1 MITKENTMDDILLD
15 DVLYHTGVKGM
26 KWGVRKQRLN
36 KTNNRR
42 SGNHAA
48 SGALIARSGGKKH
61 IAMLMLLGRNILEG
75 VAITTGTIVLNNVVR
90 SPKAK
95 QGIDIVGGIMRDVSG
110 IKWIMDTYG
119 VVKYDKNNLKKDLDN
134 G

>member
-1 MITKENTMDDILLD
+1 MITKENTMDVIILD
-15 DVLYHTGVKGM
+15 DVLYHTGVRGM
-26 KWGVRKQRLN
+26 KCGVRKQRLN

-75 VAITTGTIVLNNVVR
+75 VAISTGTMVLKNVIR
-90 SPKAK
+90 SPQAK
-95 QGIDIVGGIMRDVSG
+95 LGVDAVGGIMMDVSG
-110 IKWIMDTYG
+110 IKWAMNTYG
-119 VVKYDKNNLKKDLDN
+119 VAKYDKNNLKQDVDN